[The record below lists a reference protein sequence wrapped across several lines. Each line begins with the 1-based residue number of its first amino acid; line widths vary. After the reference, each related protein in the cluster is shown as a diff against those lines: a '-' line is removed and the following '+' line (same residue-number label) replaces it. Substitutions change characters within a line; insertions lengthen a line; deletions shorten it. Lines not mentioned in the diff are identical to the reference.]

1 MDKRHTEIV
10 AGAGLEESRINTDLV
25 DFLKRWG
32 SPILI
37 TVLVLA
43 LGYRGF
49 IFLETR
55 KIQRLDSAYLEFE
68 AASVAGQPVALVQV
82 AEDWRSVPV
91 VSALARLHAADRYI
105 LAFTAELKPG
115 GVAGA
120 AEDRPSENERAGYL
134 DQAERLY
141 RAVADE
147 LRTKPEHAYLHLHAL
162 SGVSSVQASRGEF
175 EAAISSLRDAI
186 SRARDAK
193 LSGLAEAYEARL
205 ERLETR
211 PNVVA
216 FARFDDL
223 PKLLDTTPADD
234 EGFMTPE
241 EFLRQGAGEVGPP
254 MPPIEPEPD
263 PAPPAE
269 NAPTTP
275 PAEPTTTPPGVE

>member
-32 SPILI
+32 SPILVA
-37 TVLVLA
+37 VLVLA
-43 LGYRGF
+43 LGYRGYM
-49 IFLETR
+49 FLETR

-91 VSALARLHAADRYI
+91 VSALARLHAADRYV
-105 LAFTAELKPG
+105 LAYTAELKPG

-141 RAVADE
+141 RAVAEE
-147 LRTKPEHAYLHLHAL
+147 LRAKPERAYLRLHAM
-162 SGVSSVQASRGEF
+162 SGLASVQASRGEF
-175 EAAISSLRDAI
+175 DAAISTLRDAVT
-186 SRARDAK
+186 SARDAG
-193 LSGLAEAYEARL
+193 LLGLADAYEARL
-205 ERLETR
+205 KTLETR
-211 PNVVA
+211 PTVVA

-223 PKLLDTTPADD
+223 PKLLDTTPADE
-234 EGFMTPE
+234 EGFLTPE
-241 EFLRQGAGEVGPP
+241 EFLRQGAGEFGPP
-254 MPPIEPEPD
+254 TPPVEPD
-263 PAPPAE
+263 PDP
-269 NAPTTP
+269 TP
-275 PAEPTTTPPGVE
+275 PAEPTPTPPGVE